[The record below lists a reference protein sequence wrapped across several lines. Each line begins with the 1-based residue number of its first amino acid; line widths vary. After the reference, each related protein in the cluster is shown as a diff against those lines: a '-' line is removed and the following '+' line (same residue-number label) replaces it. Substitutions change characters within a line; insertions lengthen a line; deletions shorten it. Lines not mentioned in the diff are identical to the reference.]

1 MLVDCPMTAKDAS
14 MGVEHNALPS
24 ALADAVVAATADW
37 QAKNKVARL
46 WDRDASL
53 WTGGDENLWLGW
65 LDVMR
70 QQRASLVRL
79 RNFARDVNGDG
90 FTDVVLLGMGG
101 SSLCSEVLRTAF
113 GRLDGA
119 PELHILDSTDPAQVQ
134 RVEESVRLESA
145 LFIVASKS
153 GSTLETTLFEQYF
166 FERVRRCVG
175 TSRVGSRFVAIT
187 DPGSALE
194 QLAASKRFRATFHG
208 VQTIG
213 GRYSAL
219 SHFGMVPAVTMGINV
234 SRLLD
239 RAEAMAAMCGAAT
252 AVANNPAVQLGLLLG
267 MAGLQGRDKVTVV
280 TSPEIC
286 GFGCWLGQLL
296 AESTSK
302 NGHGLIPVYG
312 EQLGPPSVYGDD
324 RLFVYLRLD
333 TTLDTKQDAAIKQ
346 LWTAGYPV
354 IRLGLRDV
362 YDVGAE
368 FFRWEM
374 ATAVAGA
381 VLGVNPFD
389 QPDVEESKAATRHLM
404 TEFENLGQLPHEEP
418 VARLEYDGGALAAY
432 VNAGNAATLSAE
444 AAAGDLEALVAMHCA
459 RLRRRDY
466 LAVLAYVEMC
476 GPHHEVLQQLRH
488 RVRDTT
494 RVATCLEYG
503 PRFLHSTGQAYKGG
517 PPTGVFL
524 QLTCEDAHDLALPE
538 QSFTF
543 GVVKTAQ
550 ACGDFQRLS
559 DLKRRALRLHVT
571 GSVRQGLERVLE
583 LVERGLG
590 YA

>member
-1 MLVDCPMTAKDAS
+1 MTAKDAS
-14 MGVEHNALPS
+14 MGVEYNALPS
-24 ALADAVVAATADW
+24 ALADAVVTATADW
-37 QAKNKVARL
+37 HAKNKVARL

-53 WTGGDENLWLGW
+53 WTGRDENLWLGW

-70 QQRASLVRL
+70 QQRASLVGL

-101 SSLCSEVLRTAF
+101 SSLCADVLRTTF
-113 GRLDGA
+113 GHLDDA
-119 PELHILDSTDPAQVQ
+119 PELHILDSTDPAQV
-134 RVEESVRLESA
+134 RRIEESVRLESA

-153 GSTLETTLFEQYF
+153 GSTLESMLFEQYF

-175 TSRVGSRFVAIT
+175 ISHVGSRFVAIT

-194 QLAASKRFRATFHG
+194 QLADSKRFRATFHG
-208 VQTIG
+208 LQTIG

-239 RAEAMAAMCGAAT
+239 RAEAMAAMCGATT

-286 GFGCWLGQLL
+286 GLGCWLGQLL

-312 EQLGPPSVYGDD
+312 ERLGSPSVYGDD

-333 TTLDTKQDAAIKQ
+333 RTLDTKQDAAVKQ
-346 LWTAGYPV
+346 LWTSGCPV

-389 QPDVEESKAATRHLM
+389 QPDVEASKAATRNMM
-404 TEFENLGQLPHEEP
+404 TEFENLGQLPYEEP
-418 VARLEYDGGALAAY
+418 VARLEYDGGSLTAY
-432 VNAGNAATLSAE
+432 VNAGNAAALGAE
-444 AAAGDLEALVAMHCA
+444 VAAGDLEALVATHCA
-459 RLRRRDY
+459 RLRRSDY

-476 GPHHEVLQQLRH
+476 VPHHEVLQRLRH
-488 RVRDTT
+488 LVRDTT
-494 RVATCLEYG
+494 RVATCLDYG

-524 QLTCEDAHDLALPE
+524 QLTCEDSHDLALPE

-543 GVVKTAQ
+543 GIVKAAQ
-550 ACGDFQRLS
+550 ACGDFQMLD

-571 GSVRQGLERVLE
+571 GSVRQGLEHVLE

-590 YA
+590 HA